1 MTDPVVTAAIVSGV
15 CVAVPTIIATIVNN
29 SAHDQVTDERMKSTI
44 DKIEELSERVNKHNN
59 LIERMASR
67 AGPKNRLAANR
78 QHKRRKEIKE

>member
-1 MTDPVVTAAIVSGV
+1 MTDPVVIAAIVSGV

-59 LIERMASR
+59 LIERMAIVER
-67 AGPKNRLAANR
+67 DLKTAWR
-78 QHKRRKEIKE
+78 QIDNIKEEKK